1 MNLNRSFV
9 RFISATFIAAVICAG
24 NLHSQ
29 EITNPE
35 SEYFRIRT
43 MAFAGEL
50 DSAATAA
57 RKLVNAFPSYGDA
70 RILLGRILAWKH
82 DYENAA
88 AVIDTLLLK
97 EPDNAD
103 ALSAKRDITLWSKE
117 NTAVATDIRAGYQFD
132 QFSQP
137 YSRFWQVFKAGAG
150 HKFSW
155 GQASAGVNIG
165 HVKIGDPVPDVAT
178 EVQIEA
184 EAWPHLSKKNYAFL
198 AYAFSPGTYFP
209 RHRGAVEVWQVLPAG
224 WALSAG
230 MNYYY
235 FDRNAFIALASVEK
249 YIRQYWFSVKGF
261 VYFKDDGPTTSF
273 YVNARRYFGNI
284 DYLQITLGTGTAP
297 DEPFDIQADLARLS
311 ATSIR
316 LAWNSSLTDKLVMRL
331 GAGYSREEYDENE
344 RRNRFEGGVSFI
356 YALRMK

>member
-1 MNLNRSFV
+1 
-9 RFISATFIAAVICAG
+9 ITG

-35 SEYFRIRT
+35 SEYLLIRA
-43 MAFAGEL
+43 MAFDGKL
-50 DSAATAA
+50 DSAAAGA
-57 RKLVNAFPSYGDA
+57 RKLVKAFPDYGDA

-82 DYENAA
+82 DYQNAS

-103 ALSAKRDITLWSKE
+103 ALSAKRDITLWSKD
-117 NTAVATDIRAGYQFD
+117 NTAVVTDIRAGYQFD
-132 QFSQP
+132 QFSKP
-137 YSRFWQVFKAGAG
+137 YTRFWQVFKAGAG
-150 HKFSW
+150 HKFNW
-155 GQASAGVNIG
+155 GQASAGINIG
-165 HVKIGDPVPDVAT
+165 HVNIGDPDPDVAT

-184 EAWPHLSKKNYAFL
+184 EAWPHLSDKNYAFF

-209 RHRGAVEVWQVLPAG
+209 RHRAAAELWQVLPAG

-235 FDRNAFIALASVEK
+235 FDRSAFIALASVEK
-249 YIRQYWFSVKGF
+249 YVKQFWFSVKGF
-261 VYFKDDGPTTSF
+261 IYFKDDGPTTSV
-273 YVNARRYFGNI
+273 YLNARRYFNNI

-316 LAWNSSLTDKLVMRL
+316 LAWNTSLTDKLVMRL
-331 GAGYSREEYDENE
+331 GTGYSREEYAENV